1 MLTKLVA
8 NKWTPLMVKRLRGKR
23 TLEEFA
29 LQIGAPKNTVWRW
42 ESGQTRPSTA
52 YVKRL
57 SRLAQEERF
66 LADWQ
71 PVGSIT
77 RVGNLKEG
85 SQAIAREFL
94 RTLVRGRPGFK

>member
-1 MLTKLVA
+1 MPTKLGT
-8 NKWTPLMVKRLRGKR
+8 NKWTPLMLKRLRGKR

-42 ESGQTRPSTA
+42 ESRHTQPSAA

-57 SRLAQEERF
+57 SRLAQKERF

-77 RVGNLKEG
+77 WIGNLKEG
-85 SQAIAREFL
+85 SQAIAREFS
-94 RTLVRGRPGFK
+94 RTLVRGRHGSK